1 MLGLRDVVVSGGTE
15 SMSNV
20 PHYMNKLRF
29 GAKYGH
35 QELVDGVI
43 KDGLWDAYT
52 DQHMGSCAELCAD
65 THGFDRA
72 AQDLFAG
79 ESYRRAI
86 VRTCGLSTSSHT
98 NSSRAGLWLRRRRR
112 PRVPSTMR
120 LSLSPSHNAA
130 VRCVNRLASLAV

>member
-86 VRTCGLSTSSHT
+86 VRACVGCRHRPTRIPHALGCGF
-98 NSSRAGLWLRRRRR
+98 AGGGVLGCLRR
-112 PRVPSTMR
+112 
-120 LSLSPSHNAA
+120 
-130 VRCVNRLASLAV
+130 